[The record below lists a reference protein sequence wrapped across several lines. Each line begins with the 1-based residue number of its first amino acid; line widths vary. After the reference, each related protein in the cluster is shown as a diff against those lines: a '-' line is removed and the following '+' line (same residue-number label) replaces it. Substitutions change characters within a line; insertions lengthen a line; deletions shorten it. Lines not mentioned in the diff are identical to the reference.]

1 MGEIINNFFNPQGI
15 TLWKLYTPQ
24 DYLFI
29 GLLIVLGAAAL
40 WLATRQAADAGG
52 HHRPDGEKAA
62 QAGGARGPGLAGR
75 DGGLPAGPVRLPHD
89 LRRP

>member
-29 GLLIVLGAAAL
+29 GLLIVLLLVTYVPQISCGSPPGSWPSSGRRRAPPPGWRKSCAS
-40 WLATRQAADAGG
+40 W
-52 HHRPDGEKAA
+52 
-62 QAGGARGPGLAGR
+62 GGAGPR
-75 DGGLPAGPVRLPHD
+75 SGGT
-89 LRRP
+89 